1 MRLQHPI
8 QKLKAR
14 IGNELQHL
22 TRFDS
27 SDRRWQ
33 MPLAAALSSGLPL
46 LIGAYF
52 NHLAFGLVSS
62 LGGLVFLY
70 MPPTPMHHRM
80 IATMACAFGMTAC
93 YALGLMGHF
102 FAPILILILALIAT
116 LVTMICRFYR
126 LGPPGSLFFIMTA
139 SIGAYTPVEPLQL
152 PLLVGLLALGS
163 LLACTIGFTYSVLT
177 LRTLPPKPIPVITVA
192 NFDFVVVESI
202 VIGVFVGISLAVAQL
217 LQLSKAYWV
226 PVSCLA
232 VIQGASL
239 RAVWTKQVHR
249 IVGTGVGLLLA
260 WALLLL
266 PLGPW
271 GMALAMMAL
280 AFITEVLVV
289 RHYGVAVIFIT
300 PLTLLLAELA
310 TLGQSAPSEMIQARL
325 IDTLL
330 GCLIGFAGGLCLH
343 HAGFRNA
350 VRKPIRYLTPSRF
363 LP

>member
-1 MRLQHPI
+1 
-8 QKLKAR
+8 
-14 IGNELQHL
+14 
-22 TRFDS
+22 
-27 SDRRWQ
+27 
-33 MPLAAALSSGLPL
+33 
-46 LIGAYF
+46 
-52 NHLAFGLVSS
+52 
-62 LGGLVFLY
+62 
-70 MPPTPMHHRM
+70 
-80 IATMACAFGMTAC
+80 
-93 YALGLMGHF
+93 
-102 FAPILILILALIAT
+102 

-343 HAGFRNA
+343 HTGFRNA
-350 VRKPIRYLTPSRF
+350 VRKPIRCLTPSRF